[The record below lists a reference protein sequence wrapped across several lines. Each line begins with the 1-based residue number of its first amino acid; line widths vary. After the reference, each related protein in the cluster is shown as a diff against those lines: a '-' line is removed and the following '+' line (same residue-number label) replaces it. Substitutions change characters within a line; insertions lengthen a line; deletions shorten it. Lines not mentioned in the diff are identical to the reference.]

1 MTERQR
7 AFHLVRRVV
16 RIIPDMPG
24 KLRLAR
30 WALQPFRKVQ
40 SVLIPDRYGNALYC
54 PNVEEPIALALFAN
68 GVYEPDTL
76 AAILRRLP
84 RNGVYLDVGA
94 NIGATALPVA
104 RQRSDVRVICIEAD
118 PGITTILRRN
128 VVKNRLSNI
137 TILECLVGPCSK
149 EEVRFYSAPINK
161 FGMGSVGPQFCLP
174 PMLLKQ
180 VALDECLDGIGI
192 DRVDVM
198 KLDVEGAELGVL
210 QGITRRLT
218 GSSSPTIVFE
228 FSDWAEQRIDGQ
240 VPGSAQAYLLSL
252 GYHTFQLGRRGTI
265 GAQLDQPLSTG
276 GAMLLS
282 QRSEPAAAR

>member
-1 MTERQR
+1 
-7 AFHLVRRVV
+7 
-16 RIIPDMPG
+16 MPG

-30 WALQPFRKVQ
+30 SALLPFRKVQ

-54 PNVEEPIALALFAN
+54 PSVEEPIALVLFAN

-84 RNGVYLDVGA
+84 RDGIYLDVGA

-128 VVKNRLSNI
+128 VAENRLSNI

-161 FGMGSVGPQFCLP
+161 FGMGSVGPQFGLP
-174 PMLLKQ
+174 PALLKQ
-180 VALDECLDGIGI
+180 VALDECLDGLGI

-228 FSDWAEQRIDGQ
+228 FSDWAEQRIEGQ
-240 VPGSAQAYLLSL
+240 APGAAQAYLRSL
-252 GYHTFQLGRRGTI
+252 GYHTFQLGRRGAI
-265 GAQLDQPLSTG
+265 GAPLDQPLSTG
-276 GAMLLS
+276 GAMLIS
-282 QRSEPAAAR
+282 QRSVPAAAR